1 MPRRLGLGLALGTAL
16 TSLAWAQGPAGF
28 DGQYVG
34 ELTLA
39 GVINGDCTEP
49 PLGAVYPL
57 TIAGGEVR
65 FVDVARFGTTLR
77 GKIDAK
83 GRFKASARA
92 RKGLVQMTG
101 QVRGNDVSA
110 DIVSPSCKYGFRG
123 KR

>member
-1 MPRRLGLGLALGTAL
+1 MPRRLGLGLALGAVL
-16 TSLAWAQGPAGF
+16 ASAAWAQAPAGF
-28 DGQYVG
+28 DGHYVG

-39 GVINGDCTEP
+39 GIIDGDCSEP

-77 GKIDAK
+77 GKVDAK

-101 QVRGNDVSA
+101 RIEGNSLA
-110 DIVSPSCKYGFRG
+110 AEIVSPSCRYRFQA